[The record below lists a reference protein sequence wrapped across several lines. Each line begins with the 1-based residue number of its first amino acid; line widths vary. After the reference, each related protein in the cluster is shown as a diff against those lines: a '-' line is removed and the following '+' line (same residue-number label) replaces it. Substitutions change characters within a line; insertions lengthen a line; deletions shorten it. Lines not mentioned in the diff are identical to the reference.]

1 MYRMDTI
8 KSKSQIPHVT
18 AFALF
23 CAFFPLSMHYMG
35 GLSVTEG
42 IKLGASKYDFQSKL
56 ITVNHKH
63 DLKTSATSFFFIRMG
78 FYQYDDVRATKRHR
92 IGCTDGGF

>member
-1 MYRMDTI
+1 MVASCLKNTGDCSWVVSVQVIGAKQNRMDVI

-18 AFALF
+18 AFALL

-35 GLSVTEG
+35 GLSVAEG

-63 DLKTSATSFFFIRMG
+63 DLK
-78 FYQYDDVRATKRHR
+78 
-92 IGCTDGGF
+92 